1 MPQVAIVLGAGA
13 TLSDVSTASVKKK
26 PPLDRGFFRDAG
38 KVEPALTK
46 LVSNYMRQTYKLDI
60 MSGDEDSLERV
71 MATVYTDLFNPAQ
84 EKEALVIFRAIL
96 SLFTKRLAE
105 TTNAIAP
112 TRKRYLYRLIV
123 SFLRAGCQPED
134 LTIVTF
140 NQDLQAEK
148 RNPKPQSNRGRQ
160 KDVRASC
167 RCTACQPQ
175 VGGAARTSQPRLA
188 ARRRT
193 SRRC

>member
-1 MPQVAIVLGAGA
+1 MSRPRP
-13 TLSDVSTASVKKK
+13 VKKK

-38 KVEPALTK
+38 KVEAALTK
-46 LVSNYMRQTYKLDI
+46 PVSNYMDQAHGIDI

-71 MATVYTDLFNPAQ
+71 MAAVYPDLFNPAQ
-84 EKEALVIFRAIL
+84 EQEALEAFRAIL

-105 TTNAIAP
+105 TTSAIKP

-123 SFLRAGCQPED
+123 SFLRDGYRPED

-148 RNPKPQSNRGRQ
+148 LLRSRCSAKKMANLRGPIVAVSSLLPPWHADTRRDFAQ
-160 KDVRASC
+160 KWAQHV
-167 RCTACQPQ
+167 
-175 VGGAARTSQPRLA
+175 
-188 ARRRT
+188 
-193 SRRC
+193 